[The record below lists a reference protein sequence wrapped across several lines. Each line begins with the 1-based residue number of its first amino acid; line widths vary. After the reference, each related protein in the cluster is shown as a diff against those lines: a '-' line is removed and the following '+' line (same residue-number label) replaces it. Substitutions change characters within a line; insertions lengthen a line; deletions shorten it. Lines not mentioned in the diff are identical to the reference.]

1 MRGEASLGALVQ
13 GEMAG
18 QEMERLGMSW
28 TREWTRDV
36 GVEEVEVG
44 LPAQLDYVSEL
55 GLLPRAVLAEAVL
68 GLAPSAAPRAESA
81 A

>member
-1 MRGEASLGALVQ
+1 MRGEASHGALVQ

-18 QEMERLGMSW
+18 EEMERLGMSW

-36 GVEEVEVG
+36 GVEEVGVG
-44 LPAQLDYVSEL
+44 LPAWLDYVSEPS
-55 GLLPRAVLAEAVL
+55 LLPGAMLVEAIL
-68 GLAPSAAPRAESA
+68 GLAPSATPRAESA